1 MPHICWDEI
10 QFFFLGLPFIG
21 FGLTWLRSKLPSR
34 KAACPCPH
42 EHENDQKHA

>member
-10 QFFFLGLPFIG
+10 SMFVMGLPFLG

-34 KAACPCPH
+34 KSACPC
-42 EHENDQKHA
+42 EHAHDEEHA